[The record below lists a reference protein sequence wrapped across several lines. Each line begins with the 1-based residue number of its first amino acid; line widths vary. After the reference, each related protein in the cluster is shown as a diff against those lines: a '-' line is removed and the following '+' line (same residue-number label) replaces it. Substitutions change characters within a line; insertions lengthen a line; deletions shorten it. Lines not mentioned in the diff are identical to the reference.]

1 MRKGLLRAAAASAA
15 LAAFALAACASP
27 VIPTQLAGIDQFAGY
42 RYNVLNKAAPKAF
55 PHAGVLLSFSGGGMR
70 AAAFADGVLH
80 ALAETRLG
88 NGPDAVSL
96 ASDVDVVSSV
106 SGGSV
111 TAAYFGVNGVDGL
124 ADLEKNFLYVDVQ
137 NELIGRAIR
146 NPTVFFYP
154 RVKVL
159 EKYLEDKLFHEK
171 TYQDIIDADRRG
183 RARRPYVV
191 LNAADMGT
199 GSVFSFT
206 QDQFDLICA
215 DLASFH
221 VANAVA
227 ASAAFPVLLSSLT
240 IKNRAPCLAHDRAP
254 MIPATGWRL
263 RDNVPQPLRIANDR
277 AVTTI
282 GGLNYPAAENLARF
296 RRGTTALTY
305 LNRMRQ
311 KEYIQL
317 LDGGIADNLGLT
329 SPFTFLTSPTEE
341 PSFLSKFNSED
352 EDQKVEKLLLV
363 VVNARGDARKDFDLK
378 ARPPSAGQ
386 QLLTSIGTSIDA
398 VSFQFLGQLDQVI
411 DERVKQSVVVADF
424 DFIDNAGCRA
434 HFHDLATS
442 WALSRTEID
451 DLIALGRA
459 MVLQS
464 PSYKSFVES
473 LGGAVPM
480 PARSIGQICAP
491 FNR

>member
-1 MRKGLLRAAAASAA
+1 MRNGFLGATAA
-15 LAAFALAACASP
+15 LAMLALAACASP
-27 VIPTQLAGIDQFAGY
+27 VIPTELGSIDQFAGY

-55 PHAGVLLSFSGGGMR
+55 PHAGVLLSFSGGGTR

-80 ALAETRLG
+80 ALAETRMG
-88 NGPDAVSL
+88 NGPDAVPL

-124 ADLEKNFLYVDVQ
+124 TDLENNFLYVDVQ
-137 NELIGRAIR
+137 GELIGRAIR

-154 RVKVL
+154 RINAL

-171 TYQDIIDADRRG
+171 TYKDIIDTNMRG
-183 RARRPYVV
+183 RARRPYVI
-191 LNAADMGT
+191 LNAADMGA

-206 QDQFDLICA
+206 QDQFDLICG
-215 DLASFH
+215 DLSSFH
-221 VANAVA
+221 LANAVA

-240 IKNRAPCLAHDRAP
+240 IKNRAPCMAHDRAP
-254 MIPATGWRL
+254 MNPAAGWTVRA
-263 RDNVPQPLRIANDR
+263 NVPQPVRLANDR
-277 AVTTI
+277 DVTTV
-282 GGLNYPAAENLARF
+282 GGLNYPAAGNLARY

-305 LNRMRQ
+305 LNRTHQ

-329 SPFTFLTSPTEE
+329 MPFTFFTSPTVE
-341 PSFLSKFNSED
+341 PSFLSKFNSD
-352 EDQKVEKLLLV
+352 DADQQVDKLLLV
-363 VVNARGDARKDFDLK
+363 VVNARGETRKDFDLQ
-378 ARPPSAGQ
+378 ARPPGAGE
-386 QLLTSIGTSIDA
+386 QLLTSIGTPIDA

-434 HFHDLATS
+434 HFHELATS
-442 WALSRTEID
+442 WALARTEVD

-464 PSYKSFVES
+464 PDYKVFVES
-473 LGGAVPM
+473 LGGTVPM
-480 PARSIGQICAP
+480 PARSIDQICAP
-491 FNR
+491 YRQ